1 LVSRELKRLYTGTST
16 PAAVARKY
24 LMAIVFFS
32 YSHEDEELRN
42 RLEKHLALL
51 KRQGLVEAWHDR
63 RILAGSHLDQ
73 AISGNLEVA
82 DIILL
87 LVSADFL
94 ASEYCYSRE
103 MQRAMERLDAGS
115 AVIIPVILK
124 PCDWHTAPFGKL
136 LAIPRDGK
144 PVTSW
149 ANVEEAFA
157 DIAGHIRKRVEDAN
171 RKTAPQ
177 AKPAQP
183 VKSPW
188 HSGGSAAAA
197 PEGPRSSNLRL
208 KQEFTEH
215 DRDTFLHESF
225 ELFAQFFEG
234 SLGELKARN
243 PGIQTNFRRIDANCF
258 TAAIYQGGKKASECA
273 IRIGGIGGRGIT
285 YSSDA
290 NPQGNSFNGSVSVES
305 DDQGLYFS
313 PMAFGFGE
321 TEKRMTKEAAA
332 EHFWATLI
340 RPLQH

>member
-1 LVSRELKRLYTGTST
+1 
-16 PAAVARKY
+16 
-24 LMAIVFFS
+24 MAIVFFS

-42 RLEKHLALL
+42 RLEKHVALL
-51 KRQGLVEAWHDR
+51 KRQGRVEAWHDR
-63 RILAGSHLDQ
+63 RILAGSDLDQ
-73 AISGNLEVA
+73 AISGNLEAA

-94 ASEYCYSRE
+94 ASDYCYSRE
-103 MQRAMERLDAGS
+103 MLRAMERHAEGS
-115 AVIIPVILK
+115 AVVIPVILK
-124 PCDWHTAPFGKL
+124 PCDWHSAPFGKL
-136 LAIPRDGK
+136 LATPRDGK

-157 DIAGHIRKRVEDAN
+157 DIAGDLRKRVEDAN
-171 RKTAPQ
+171 RKSPQ
-177 AKPAQP
+177 AQP
-183 VKSPW
+183 GQPGKSPW
-188 HSGGSAAAA
+188 QGGASPTPAAA
-197 PEGPRSSNLRL
+197 GPRSSNLRL

-258 TAAIYQGGKKASECA
+258 TAAIYQGGKKATECA
-273 IRIGGIGGRGIT
+273 IRIGGIGGGGIT
-285 YSSDA
+285 YSNDA

-313 PMAFGFGE
+313 PMMFGYGE

-332 EHFWATLI
+332 EHFWATLM
-340 RPLQH
+340 RPLQQ